1 MTEPDLN
8 FISRQLERII
18 TEMSSMR
25 DDIGVLTAIVM
36 RLDGSQSAML
46 TELRAVHVQ
55 IARIGDRV
63 RKLENSER

>member
-1 MTEPDLN
+1 
-8 FISRQLERII
+8 
-18 TEMSSMR
+18 MR

-36 RLDGSQSAML
+36 RRDGSQSAML

-55 IARIGDRV
+55 IARSGDRV